1 MDGKMLY
8 YPKPPEYHSMS
19 LYDDLDLELFGANS
33 PASKVEPDFV
43 PFDAGRY
50 HSVDANNLPP
60 SRASVPVNILT
71 DWGTMECVMV
81 AGLIGMKVKSSHKE
95 LHGRPGE
102 TGLDTISI
110 EPGWWMEEKKGT

>member
-8 YPKPPEYHSMS
+8 YPKFTGYHSES
-19 LYDDLDLELFGANS
+19 LYDGFDLELVGADT
-33 PASKVEPDFV
+33 PASKVKPDFV
-43 PFDAGRY
+43 PFDASHY

-71 DWGTMECVMV
+71 DWGTIECVMV
-81 AGLIGMKVKSSHKE
+81 AGLIGMKVKSSGKE
-95 LHGRPGE
+95 LHGRSGE

-110 EPGWWMEEKKGT
+110 EPGWWMEEKGT